1 MKILVTGGA
10 GYIGNVLIRR
20 LILEKKVKKI
30 TLLDNFFYKQEQ
42 TILDVISE
50 KKLDVIKGD
59 VRNKNFFKNII
70 KKHDII
76 IPLAAIV
83 GAPACDKH
91 KKLAKELN
99 LDQIKFICDL
109 KDRNQILILPVT
121 NSGYGIGKKNK
132 FYDENSPLNPI
143 SLYGRTK
150 VASERYILD
159 SNNFISLRLATVF
172 GISPRMRVDLLV
184 NDFVYKSYK
193 FKKLILF
200 ESHFRRNFIHI
211 KDIAEVIIFLLNN
224 FKKTKNNIYNVGLE
238 DANLTKKQLALKIK
252 KKIPK
257 LSIIENEFTK
267 DPDQRNYLVSN
278 KKIYNTGWKPKF
290 SIDDGIDELVKYYS
304 FNKKNYHKNI

>member
-1 MKILVTGGA
+1 M
-10 GYIGNVLIRR
+10 
-20 LILEKKVKKI
+20 
-30 TLLDNFFYKQEQ
+30 
-42 TILDVISE
+42 
-50 KKLDVIKGD
+50 
-59 VRNKNFFKNII
+59 
-70 KKHDII
+70 
-76 IPLAAIV
+76 
-83 GAPACDKH
+83 
-91 KKLAKELN
+91 
-99 LDQIKFICDL
+99 
-109 KDRNQILILPVT
+109 T

-238 DANLTKKQLALKIK
+238 DANLTKKQLSYIVDNIK
-252 KKIPK
+252 NFYEI
-257 LSIIENEFTK
+257 
-267 DPDQRNYLVSN
+267 RN
-278 KKIYNTGWKPKF
+278 
-290 SIDDGIDELVKYYS
+290 
-304 FNKKNYHKNI
+304 